1 MRRSNDIAATI
12 DDYIAG
18 HPREVRARLSAMRA
32 TIRRHAPKAEERISY
47 RIPTFYLGGNLVH
60 FAAFERHVG
69 FYPGASGIAAF
80 QDALAPY
87 KSAKG
92 SVQFPHTEP
101 LPLALVAE
109 IVRFRVAEQASKR
122 AAGGRRRGAT
132 RTITSPGTKR
142 KETGEARR
150 GRPRQ

>member
-1 MRRSNDIAATI
+1 MKPADTIAATI

-18 HPREVRARLSAMRA
+18 HPPKIRARLSAMRR
-32 TIRRHAPKAEERISY
+32 TIRKHAPDAEERISY

-69 FYPGASGIAAF
+69 FYPGAAGIASF
-80 QDALAPY
+80 QKALAGY

-92 SVQFPHTEP
+92 SVQFPHDEP

-109 IVRFRVAEQASKR
+109 IVRFRVAQQTAKAASSGRKR
-122 AAGGRRRGAT
+122 AG
-132 RTITSPGTKR
+132 SSTKR
-142 KETGEARR
+142 S
-150 GRPRQ
+150 